1 MSDAALQRDIGR
13 LEGEVKALARTVDQ
27 LSEKFEETN
36 RHVSAI
42 NSTLAEAKGGWQT
55 LVWLAGVSG
64 SVGAAITWLASLFT
78 LRPGA

>member
-1 MSDAALQRDIGR
+1 MSDAVLQRDIGR

-27 LSEKFEETN
+27 LSEKLEETN

-42 NSTLAEAKGGWQT
+42 NSTLAEAKGGWRT

-64 SVGAAITWLASLFT
+64 SVGAGLSYVTSLFT
-78 LRPGA
+78 LKQGA

>member
-27 LSEKFEETN
+27 LSEKLEETN

-42 NSTLAEAKGGWQT
+42 GSTLAEAKGGWRT
-55 LVWLAGVSG
+55 LVWLAGVSS
-64 SVGAAITWLASLFT
+64 SVGAALSYLVSLFT
-78 LRPGA
+78 LRPDA

>member
-1 MSDAALQRDIGR
+1 VSNAALQRDIGR

-27 LSEKFEETN
+27 LSEKLEETN

-42 NSTLAEAKGGWQT
+42 SSTLAEAKGGWRT

-64 SVGAAITWLASLFT
+64 SVGAALSYLASFFT
-78 LRPGA
+78 VRPVP